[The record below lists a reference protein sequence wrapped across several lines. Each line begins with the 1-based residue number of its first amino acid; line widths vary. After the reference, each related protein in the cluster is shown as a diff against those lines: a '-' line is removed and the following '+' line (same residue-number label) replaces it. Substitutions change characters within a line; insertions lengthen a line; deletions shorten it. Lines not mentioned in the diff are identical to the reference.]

1 MYGVVD
7 AEEDVRGIDA
17 VEERGREGKER
28 AGVDGEEEK
37 VARRA
42 GWGVRGCAQRL

>member
-17 VEERGREGKER
+17 VEERGREGKEQ
-28 AGVDGEEEK
+28 AEVDGEEEK

-42 GWGVRGCAQRL
+42 GWGVRGCA